1 MTGNRRPGGGN
12 NGNGWNGRRHKR
24 GPRRFNHK
32 MQAKLVVLFIAV
44 LLAFAVLILR
54 LFMINRNNG
63 NEYKKQVLSQRSYD
77 SREIP
82 YKRGSITDRNG
93 TVLATSELIYNVIV
107 DAYQMNNGPQ
117 NDEGVS
123 SYLNPTLDACERL
136 GLDRSTIEQYI
147 HDNPDSRYYIARKGL
162 TYEEKTAYEKE
173 ISDAE
178 ERVSNIKK
186 EIQAEKSGAA
196 DESKLENLN
205 TQLQDAQKVN
215 EEYQNIQGIWFE
227 ASYTRSYPN
236 GTLMSHALGFSGTN
250 NEGAFGLEEYY
261 NDTLNGTPGRE
272 YGYLNDSSN
281 LERTV
286 IDAEDGDNLVST
298 VDTNVQSIV
307 EKYLQEFM
315 EEYKDGDYHQGYGAR
330 NVGCIIQDVN
340 NGNILAMASYPTF
353 DPNDPYNTDL
363 LTGLPVLNKE
373 DAPTYEYLTQ
383 EDVDTITKDNKQM
396 SRYLYSLWN
405 NFCIST
411 YYEPGSTA
419 KPFTM
424 AAGLESGK
432 LTGEET
438 YYCGGSL
445 TVDGWEIN
453 CHNTNGDGMLTINQ
467 AIERSCNVALMDMAL
482 ATGEE
487 TFCKFQRIFNF
498 GLKTNIDLA
507 KEVRT
512 DGLVYSADKM
522 VDVDLATNSFGQNF
536 DVTMIQMITGFSS
549 LINGGYYYE
558 PHMIS
563 KITSASGA
571 TVANIEPRL
580 LKRTVSESTSAK
592 IREACLQVVAGENG
606 TGKTARPAGY
616 MIGGK
621 TGTAET
627 ISDDPDNPRDRT
639 NYVVS
644 FMGYAP
650 ADDPQ
655 IAIYVVVDRV
665 NHYPQDDAKYATRI
679 VRKVLTEVLP
689 YLGIYMTEELSE
701 EEQKELEELNLSNTL
716 AYGATNYDKIP
727 NPIVCDIDTSG
738 DGTPDAV
745 DANGDGTPDTPLDT
759 NGDGVTDAVDT
770 NGDGKADL
778 YDTDNDGVVDSESPK
793 EGQVDLTQETGTG
806 DQPWKS
812 YAVDPET
819 GYYVNPSNGNLI
831 DPDTG
836 YEYSASSLPENIGT
850 GKASVK
856 AGAAADS
863 DNDSADDKPEE
874 TEAAE

>member
-93 TVLATSELIYNVIV
+93 TALATSELIYNVIV

-117 NDEGVS
+117 NEDGVS

-173 ISDAE
+173 ISDAA

-236 GTLMSHALGFSGTN
+236 GTLLSHALGFSGTN
-250 NEGAFGLEEYY
+250 NEGAIGLEEYY

-383 EDVDTITKDNKQM
+383 EDVDAITKDNEQM

-453 CHNTNGDGMLTINQ
+453 CHNTDGDGMLTINQ

-558 PHMIS
+558 PHMVS

-627 ISDDPDNPRDRT
+627 ISDDPDKPRDRT

-727 NPIVCDIDTSG
+727 NPIVCDIDTNG

-759 NGDGVTDAVDT
+759 NGDSVTDAVDT

-850 GKASVK
+850 GRASVK
-856 AGAAADS
+856 AGTAADS
-863 DNDSADDKPEE
+863 DNDSENDKPEE

>member
-117 NDEGVS
+117 NEDGVS

-173 ISDAE
+173 ISDAA

-236 GTLMSHALGFSGTN
+236 GTLLSHALGFSGTN

-383 EDVDTITKDNKQM
+383 EDVDAITKDNEQM

-453 CHNTNGDGMLTINQ
+453 CHNTDGDGMLTINQ

-558 PHMIS
+558 PHMVS

-627 ISDDPDNPRDRT
+627 ISDDPDKPRDRT

-727 NPIVCDIDTSG
+727 NPIVCDIDTNG

-759 NGDGVTDAVDT
+759 NGDSVTDAVDT
-770 NGDGKADL
+770 NEDGRADL

-856 AGAAADS
+856 AGTAADS
-863 DNDSADDKPEE
+863 DNDSENDKPEE

>member
-54 LFMINRNNG
+54 LLMINRNNG

-173 ISDAE
+173 ISDAA

-236 GTLMSHALGFSGTN
+236 GTLLSHALGFSGTN

-383 EDVDTITKDNKQM
+383 EDVDTITKDNEQM

-558 PHMIS
+558 PHMVS

-745 DANGDGTPDTPLDT
+745 DANEDGTPDTPLDT

-812 YAVDPET
+812 YEVDPET

-863 DNDSADDKPEE
+863 DNDSADDKSEE

>member
-1 MTGNRRPGGGN
+1 MTGNRRQGGGN

-117 NDEGVS
+117 NEDGVS

-173 ISDAE
+173 ISDAA

-236 GTLMSHALGFSGTN
+236 GTLLSHALGFSGTN

-383 EDVDTITKDNKQM
+383 EDVDTITKDNEQM

-453 CHNTNGDGMLTINQ
+453 CHNTDGDGMLTINQ

-558 PHMIS
+558 PHMVS

-592 IREACLQVVAGENG
+592 IREACLQVVAGANG

-627 ISDDPDNPRDRT
+627 ISDDPDKPRDRT

-727 NPIVCDIDTSG
+727 NPIVCDIDTNG
-738 DGTPDAV
+738 DGTQDAV

-759 NGDGVTDAVDT
+759 NGDSVTDAVDT

-836 YEYSASSLPENIGT
+836 YEYSASSLPENIGI
-850 GKASVK
+850 GKASGK
-856 AGAAADS
+856 AGTAADS
-863 DNDSADDKPEE
+863 DNDSEKDKPEE

>member
-117 NDEGVS
+117 NEDGVS

-173 ISDAE
+173 ISDAA

-205 TQLQDAQKVN
+205 IQLQDAQKVN

-236 GTLMSHALGFSGTN
+236 GTLLSHALGFSGTN

-373 DAPTYEYLTQ
+373 DAPIYEYLTQ
-383 EDVDTITKDNKQM
+383 EDVDAITKDNEQM

-558 PHMIS
+558 PHMVS

-727 NPIVCDIDTSG
+727 NPIVCDIDTNG

-759 NGDGVTDAVDT
+759 NGDSVTDAVDT

-793 EGQVDLTQETGTG
+793 EGQMDLTQETGTG

-856 AGAAADS
+856 AGTAADS
-863 DNDSADDKPEE
+863 DNDSENDKPEE

>member
-1 MTGNRRPGGGN
+1 
-12 NGNGWNGRRHKR
+12 
-24 GPRRFNHK
+24 
-32 MQAKLVVLFIAV
+32 
-44 LLAFAVLILR
+44 
-54 LFMINRNNG
+54 
-63 NEYKKQVLSQRSYD
+63 
-77 SREIP
+77 
-82 YKRGSITDRNG
+82 
-93 TVLATSELIYNVIV
+93 
-107 DAYQMNNGPQ
+107 
-117 NDEGVS
+117 
-123 SYLNPTLDACERL
+123 
-136 GLDRSTIEQYI
+136 
-147 HDNPDSRYYIARKGL
+147 
-162 TYEEKTAYEKE
+162 
-173 ISDAE
+173 
-178 ERVSNIKK
+178 
-186 EIQAEKSGAA
+186 
-196 DESKLENLN
+196 
-205 TQLQDAQKVN
+205 
-215 EEYQNIQGIWFE
+215 
-227 ASYTRSYPN
+227 
-236 GTLMSHALGFSGTN
+236 
-250 NEGAFGLEEYY
+250 
-261 NDTLNGTPGRE
+261 
-272 YGYLNDSSN
+272 
-281 LERTV
+281 
-286 IDAEDGDNLVST
+286 
-298 VDTNVQSIV
+298 
-307 EKYLQEFM
+307 
-315 EEYKDGDYHQGYGAR
+315 
-330 NVGCIIQDVN
+330 
-340 NGNILAMASYPTF
+340 
-353 DPNDPYNTDL
+353 
-363 LTGLPVLNKE
+363 
-373 DAPTYEYLTQ
+373 
-383 EDVDTITKDNKQM
+383 
-396 SRYLYSLWN
+396 
-405 NFCIST
+405 
-411 YYEPGSTA
+411 
-419 KPFTM
+419 
-424 AAGLESGK
+424 
-432 LTGEET
+432 
-438 YYCGGSL
+438 
-445 TVDGWEIN
+445 
-453 CHNTNGDGMLTINQ
+453 MLTINQ

-558 PHMIS
+558 PHMVS

-627 ISDDPDNPRDRT
+627 ISDDPDKPRDRT

-727 NPIVCDIDTSG
+727 NPIVCDIDTNG

-759 NGDGVTDAVDT
+759 NGDSVTDAVDT

-850 GKASVK
+850 GRASVK
-856 AGAAADS
+856 AGTAADS
-863 DNDSADDKPEE
+863 DNDSENDKPEE

>member
-1 MTGNRRPGGGN
+1 MTGNRRPGSGN

-117 NDEGVS
+117 NEDGVS

-173 ISDAE
+173 ISDAA

-236 GTLMSHALGFSGTN
+236 GTLLSHALGFSGTN

-315 EEYKDGDYHQGYGAR
+315 EEYKDGAYHQGYGAR

-383 EDVDTITKDNKQM
+383 EDVDAITKDNEQM

-453 CHNTNGDGMLTINQ
+453 CHNTDGDGMLTINQ

-558 PHMIS
+558 PHMVS

-627 ISDDPDNPRDRT
+627 ISDDPDKPRDRT

-727 NPIVCDIDTSG
+727 NPIVCDIDTNG

-759 NGDGVTDAVDT
+759 NGDSVTDAVDT
-770 NGDGKADL
+770 NGDGRADL

-856 AGAAADS
+856 AGTAADS
-863 DNDSADDKPEE
+863 DNDSENDKPEE